1 MNWNIQTR
9 SRLCSCCQ
17 ASFLEKQTYQTT
29 LFVRT
34 DGSYLREDVC
44 MNCKTNSSNS
54 EEVKDKGQY
63 VSQWQGVFQP
73 SVPPLQSKVLERDE
87 VEEVL
92 RRIVELNDPRY
103 VNVMYILAVMLE
115 RKRVLKAK
123 DVYHKNERKFTI
135 YEHSKTG
142 DVFAIEDP
150 GLEINQLENVQRDVC
165 NLLEKGL
172 DLESE
177 VVSNAASTQTA
188 AQELPG
194 Y

>member
-1 MNWNIQTR
+1 
-9 SRLCSCCQ
+9 
-17 ASFLEKQTYQTT
+17 
-29 LFVRT
+29 
-34 DGSYLREDVC
+34 

-54 EEVKDKGQY
+54 EEVKDKGQF

-73 SVPPLQSKVLERDE
+73 AAPVSQNKVLERDE

-103 VNVMYILAVMLE
+103 VNVMYILSVMLE

-123 DVYHKNERKFTI
+123 DVYRKNDRKFTI

-150 GLEINQLENVQRDVC
+150 ELEINQLEDVKRDVC

-172 DLESE
+172 DLGSE
-177 VVSNAASTQTA
+177 VVSKAASTQTA

>member
-9 SRLCSCCQ
+9 SRLCSRCQ
-17 ASFLEKQTYQTT
+17 NGFLEKQAYQTT
-29 LFVRT
+29 LFIQA
-34 DGSYLREDVC
+34 DGSYWREDVC
-44 MNCKTNSSNS
+44 MNCKSNS
-54 EEVKDKGQY
+54 PSSEDKGPF
-63 VSQWQGVFQP
+63 VSQWQGVFQT
-73 SVPPLQSKVLERDE
+73 SALALQNKVLERDE

-92 RRIVELNDPRY
+92 RKIVELNDPRY
-103 VNVMYILAVMLE
+103 VKVMYILAVMLE

-123 DVYHKNERKFTI
+123 DVYYKNDSRFTI

-150 GLEINQLENVQRDVC
+150 RLEINQLEDVQREVC
-165 NLLEKGL
+165 AILEKGL
-172 DLESE
+172 DLEDE
-177 VVSNAASTQTA
+177 VLPKAAFTQTE